1 MKTLLYLGP
10 EGTHSHE
17 AAKMLSP
24 DGTELVPCRT
34 FGEIFRKLAAD
45 TSLEAIIP
53 FENSIEGPVTQALDL
68 LAEYESVRIRKSL
81 SFHIR
86 HNLLTARELQLHQI
100 TRLMSHPQALGQ
112 CDDYIRRNLPEAE
125 LVETSSTAAAAKEVS
140 GTTAAIASLA
150 AAELSGLHVLQRN
163 IQGARENITR
173 FLVVTAAEPEV
184 DAAEA
189 TRALFYITLP
199 NEPGALLKV
208 LQPFN
213 TVGVNL
219 TFIQSRP
226 RPKHAFQYGFFMEAL
241 ITPELTQ
248 LMKQLLDRFSQ
259 TRIIGSY

>member
-17 AAKMLSP
+17 AAKMLSA
-24 DGTELVPCRT
+24 DGTTLVPCRT
-34 FGEIFRKLAAD
+34 FGEIFRKLSED
-45 TSLEAIIP
+45 PSLEAIIP

-68 LAEYESVRIRKSL
+68 LAEYDSVRIRKSL

-86 HNLLTARELQLHQI
+86 HNLLTAKELLPHQI
-100 TRLMSHPQALGQ
+100 TRVMSHPQALGQ
-112 CDDYIRRNLPEAE
+112 CDDYLRRNLPEAE
-125 LVETSSTAAAAKEVS
+125 LVESTSTAAAAKEVS

-173 FLVVTAAEPEV
+173 FLIVTAAEP
-184 DAAEA
+184 DASVET

-213 TVGVNL
+213 TIGVNL

-241 ITPELTQ
+241 ITPELTL

>member
-1 MKTLLYLGP
+1 MSTLLYLGP

-17 AAKMLSP
+17 AAKMFGL
-24 DGTELVPCRT
+24 DGATLVPCRT
-34 FGEIFRKLAAD
+34 FGEIFRKLAED
-45 TSLEAIIP
+45 SSLEAIIP

-68 LAEYESVRIRKSL
+68 LAEYDRVRIRKSL

-86 HNLLTARELQLHQI
+86 HNLLTAGELLPHQI
-100 TRLMSHPQALGQ
+100 TRVISHPQALGQ
-112 CDDYIRRNLPEAE
+112 CDEYLRRNLPEAE
-125 LVETSSTAAAAKEVS
+125 LIESTSTAAAAKEVS

-150 AAELSGLHVLQRN
+150 AAELNGLHVLQRN

-173 FLVVTAAEPEV
+173 FLIVTSAEP
-184 DAAEA
+184 DASAET

-248 LMKQLLDRFSQ
+248 LMKLLLDRFSQ